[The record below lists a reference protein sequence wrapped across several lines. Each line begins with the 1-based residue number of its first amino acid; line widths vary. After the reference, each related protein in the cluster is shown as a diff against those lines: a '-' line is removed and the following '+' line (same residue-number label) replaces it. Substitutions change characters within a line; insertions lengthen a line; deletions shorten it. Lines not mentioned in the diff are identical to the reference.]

1 MPFFVQIQN
10 IFFMAQLSIKNI
22 YKDKSCKKEKNCLNS
37 CFERHSKSYRSN
49 GHKTELLRAGLAA
62 QPRVFHHPLQERG
75 SAGGNNPCLRGL
87 RAPLGGERSSSHTE
101 LTAGPATSMDQPH
114 SSRNLLPGRV
124 CLWKQYRNICLDTAY
139 FSMKHAGQ
147 TFPLC
152 YFHAPGQSQMGI
164 DVIFLKYL
172 L

>member
-1 MPFFVQIQN
+1 
-10 IFFMAQLSIKNI
+10 MAQLSIKNI
-22 YKDKSCKKEKNCLNS
+22 YKDKSCKKEKNVLNS
-37 CFERHSKSYRSN
+37 CFERHSNSFRSN
-49 GHKTELLRAGLAA
+49 GHEVELLRARLAV
-62 QPRVFHHPLQERG
+62 QPPVFNHPTAGTGFCWREQPQPVWTENSLGEERIG
-75 SAGGNNPCLRGL
+75 
-87 RAPLGGERSSSHTE
+87 SHTDF
-101 LTAGPATSMDQPH
+101 TAGPGIRMDLSH

-124 CLWKQYRNICLDTAY
+124 CLQKQYRNICLDTAY

-152 YFHAPGQSQMGI
+152 YFHAPGQSQMRI